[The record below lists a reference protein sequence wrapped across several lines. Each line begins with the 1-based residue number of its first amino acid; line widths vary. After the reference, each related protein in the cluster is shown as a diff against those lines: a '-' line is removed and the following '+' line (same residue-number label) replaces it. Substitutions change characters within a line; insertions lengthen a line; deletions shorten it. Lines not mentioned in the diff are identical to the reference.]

1 MPEDKFSDEFYE
13 RWDHLISDVEIT
25 DVPMR
30 FIKEVNIL
38 FNDGNTVVFDVQQML
53 LNDKPGDIE
62 ECIEVFLD
70 DQAEDIQTVDF
81 HINVGAL
88 ASEVE
93 TKTNRLLDND

>member
-1 MPEDKFSDEFYE
+1 
-13 RWDHLISDVEIT
+13 
-25 DVPMR
+25 
-30 FIKEVNIL
+30 
-38 FNDGNTVVFDVQQML
+38 ML
-53 LNDKPGDIE
+53 LNDKPGFIE

-70 DQAEDIQTVDF
+70 EQADDIMTEDF